1 VHRDK
6 QNWAILAASAMNCP
20 HCSTVNP
27 EFAESCSRCGTPM
40 PIEDSETVV
49 MVDATALTPGSD
61 FGARY
66 RIEALLGQGGM
77 GRVYKAYDKDL
88 DRVVALKV
96 VRHGVMGETDA
107 LKRFKQELVLASKI
121 SHKNILRIHDMGE
134 VAGTKFITMAYV
146 EGQDLYG
153 ILKENP
159 KLPLDRVLKFARALA
174 EALAAA
180 HAEGVIHRDLKPQN
194 ILVNKDDQIFVSD
207 FGLAK
212 SFEEGAQGMTKTGAF
227 LGTPRYMSPEQVEG
241 KPADQRSDLY
251 SYGLMLYEMVVGD
264 VPFTG
269 ESTLKVMYQRI
280 QEKPKNPKLLN
291 PSLPSWL
298 VRIIMR
304 CLERDP
310 EARYQTAYEILA
322 DLQGSKTSASGAR
335 SVQIQIPEFARL
347 HWTWLAG
354 GVVGVLLLVS
364 AVLVFRGKLPFGS
377 SAKRS
382 APGQQ
387 VTLAILPFRN
397 ASGDHSLDWLGGS
410 LAEML
415 RSDVGQASNFHTV
428 SPDRIHQILS
438 DLRVSPD
445 SELDVSTLRRIVE
458 FTNADRV
465 VSGQYVKLGDQI
477 RIDATLQ
484 DLKQQRT
491 ISLKAEAPDEKQLS
505 GSVDQL
511 AKSIQQNLTLAPGAV
526 KEMEAS
532 AFAPS
537 SKSVDAMR
545 AYSEGLE
552 LSRQGNNLEAV
563 KKFEAATS
571 ADPNFALAFT
581 RLGQAYA
588 SLGYDKQAEQW
599 SSKAVDLSND
609 LPPAEKYM
617 IQAFNAKIGNHYD
630 KAVEAYNDLL
640 KLMPNDPQVHFEI
653 GLLYESH
660 GTFDQAHEH
669 FLQALQSDP
678 KYVDALLAVGRVEV
692 EQGNAQ
698 AALDHLNQALS
709 LTVQLGQQQGKA
721 SILQMMGTAYSS
733 LNKLDDALQ
742 SLQQSLEIAK
752 QLKDKRVI
760 AMSIALMA
768 NIHDRQGKS
777 QQAEK
782 EYRDVLKL
790 QKEIGDQAGTGQTL
804 LNLGNTLAGEG
815 KYDEAIDLTKQ
826 ALQVEIQL
834 GQESGQAI
842 CLNNIGNLYL
852 NQGHYD
858 DALTYF
864 QRSLDLRQKL
874 KVAGDIAETMN
885 NIGEAYRALGQY
897 DKALDSYLHALDLS
911 RNAGDKFHVGATSDS
926 MASLFEAQGRYG
938 AALNAQE
945 DALKN
950 FQELQQQDVYTA
962 SIQAD
967 YGNALTLIGRFDDAK
982 KSLEDALKLA
992 RSLKADPQIAQILV
1006 FQGERAFYSGDLKS
1020 GRPVFEQALQIA
1032 SRAKDR
1038 ETTLKAKFNL
1048 ARLSILEG
1056 HATAAVG
1063 ALKALVKDADS
1074 MGQKYLSAQCSLYV
1088 GVALVE
1094 SKNYSQ
1100 GRQEIEAVLR
1110 KAQDQGMKSLLPQ
1123 AHYWLAVAFRDGG
1136 SKSDA
1141 ATHFQ
1146 QAAQLLEEMHQE
1158 SRSDALLK
1166 REDLRLI
1173 SQEAARKTP

>member
-1 VHRDK
+1 
-6 QNWAILAASAMNCP
+6 
-20 HCSTVNP
+20 
-27 EFAESCSRCGTPM
+27 M
-40 PIEDSETVV
+40 PLGESETIQI
-49 MVDATALTPGSD
+49 VDATVIAPGSD
-61 FGARY
+61 FGPRY
-66 RIEALLGQGGM
+66 RIDALLGQGGM
-77 GRVYKAYDKDL
+77 GRVYKAYDKEL
-88 DRVVALKV
+88 DRTVAIKV
-96 VRHGVMGETDA
+96 VREGAIGQADA

-121 SHKNILRIHDMGE
+121 SHKNILRIHDMGD
-134 VAGTKFITMAYV
+134 VGGLRFISMAFV
-146 EGQDLYG
+146 EGQDLQHV
-153 ILKENP
+153 IRDNP
-159 KLPLDRVLKFARALA
+159 KMPLERILNFSRQIA

-180 HAEGVIHRDLKPQN
+180 HAEGVVHRDLKPQN
-194 ILVNKDDQIFVSD
+194 LLVDKNDQIFVCD

-212 SFEEGAQGMTKTGAF
+212 SFEEGAIGMTRTGAF

-241 KPADQRSDLY
+241 KPADGRADLY
-251 SYGLMLYEMVVGD
+251 AFGLILYEMVTGD

-280 QEKPKNPKLLN
+280 QEKPKSPKTLN
-291 PSLPSWL
+291 PDLPNWL
-298 VRIIMR
+298 VRLIMR

-310 EARYQTAYEILA
+310 DARYQNAYEILA
-322 DLQGSKTSASGAR
+322 DLQGSNSTNGVSRAGMSRIG
-335 SVQIQIPEFARL
+335 SVSQSVIIQFPEFARNR
-347 HWTWLAG
+347 WVWIVA
-354 GVVGVLLLVS
+354 GVVALLLISV
-364 AVLVFRGKLPFGS
+364 VLVLRGKLPFGS
-377 SAKRS
+377 SLKSR

-397 ASGDHSLDWLGGS
+397 ASGDHTLDWLGGS

-415 RSDVGQASNFHTV
+415 RTDVGQSSEFHTV
-428 SPDRIHQILS
+428 SPDRMHQILS
-438 DLRVSPD
+438 DLRISPD
-445 SELDVSTLRRIVE
+445 SELDASTLRRIAE
-458 FTNADRV
+458 FTSADKV

-491 ISLKAEAPDEKQLS
+491 ISLKAEAPDEKQLL

-511 AKSIQQNLTLAPGAV
+511 AKSIQENLSLASEAV
-526 KEMEAS
+526 KEMQAS

-537 SKSVDAMR
+537 TKSPEALR
-545 AYSEGLE
+545 NYSDGLE
-552 LSRQGNNLEAV
+552 LSRQGNYLEAT

-571 ADPNFALAFT
+571 ADPNFALAYT

-588 SLGYDKQAEQW
+588 SLGHDKDAEQW

-617 IQAFNAKIGNHYD
+617 IQAFNARISNNYD
-630 KAVEAYNDLL
+630 KSVQSYDDLL
-640 KLMPNDPQVHFEI
+640 KLMPNDPQVQFEM

-669 FLQALQSDP
+669 FLQALKSDP

-692 EQGNAQ
+692 EQGNPQ

-752 QLKDKRVI
+752 QLNDKKVI
-760 AMSIALMA
+760 AMSESRIA
-768 NIHDRQGKS
+768 NIHDQQGKS
-777 QQAEK
+777 QQAEN

-804 LNLGNTLAGEG
+804 LNLGSTLAGAG

-826 ALQVEIQL
+826 ALQVELQL
-834 GQESGQAI
+834 GQESGQAF

-852 NQGHYD
+852 NEGRYD

-874 KVAGDIAETMN
+874 KVAGDIAETTN
-885 NIGEAYRALGQY
+885 NIGETYRGLGQY

-911 RNAGDKFHVGATSDS
+911 RNAGDKFHIGATSDS
-926 MASLFEAQGRYG
+926 MAALFEAQGRYG
-938 AALNAQE
+938 AALNAQQ
-945 DALKN
+945 DALQN
-950 FQELQQQDVYTA
+950 IQELQQQDIYMATV
-962 SIQAD
+962 QAD
-967 YGNALTLIGRFDDAK
+967 YGNALALMGRFDEAQ

-992 RSLKADPQIAQILV
+992 RSLKADPQIAQNLV
-1006 FQGERAFYSGDLKS
+1006 FQGERAFYAGDLKS
-1020 GRPVFEQALQIA
+1020 ARPFFEQALQIA
-1032 SRAKDR
+1032 SRAKDQ
-1038 ETTLKAKFNL
+1038 ETALSAKFNL
-1048 ARLSILEG
+1048 ARLSIVEG
-1056 HATAAVG
+1056 HAAAAVSV
-1063 ALKALVKDADS
+1063 LKGLVKDADA
-1074 MGQKYLSAQCSLYV
+1074 MGQKYLSTKCSLYA

-1110 KAQDQGMKSLLPQ
+1110 KAEDQGMKSLLPL
-1123 AHYWLAVAFRDGG
+1123 AHYWLAVALRGTG

-1141 ATHFQ
+1141 MTHFQ
-1146 QAAQLLEEMHQE
+1146 QAAQLLEEMHKE

-1166 REDLRLI
+1166 REDLRPI
-1173 SQEAARKTP
+1173 IEEAARKTP

>member
-1 VHRDK
+1 
-6 QNWAILAASAMNCP
+6 M
-20 HCSTVNP
+20 
-27 EFAESCSRCGTPM
+27 
-40 PIEDSETVV
+40 V
-49 MVDATALTPGSD
+49 MVDTDALAPGSD
-61 FGARY
+61 FGTRY

-96 VRHGVMGETDA
+96 VRHGVMGEADA

-153 ILKENP
+153 ILKDNP
-159 KLPLDRVLKFARALA
+159 KLPIERVLKFATALA

-180 HAEGVIHRDLKPQN
+180 HSEGVVHRDLKPQN

-212 SFEEGAQGMTKTGAF
+212 SFEEGVQGMTKTGAF

-251 SYGLMLYEMVVGD
+251 SYGLMLYEMLVGD

-280 QEKPKNPKLLN
+280 QEKPKNLKQIN
-291 PSLPSWL
+291 PSLPTWL
-298 VRIIMR
+298 VRIVMR

-310 EARYQTAYEILA
+310 AARYQTAYEILA
-322 DLQGSKTSASGAR
+322 DLQGSRGSATGSHT
-335 SVQIQIPEFARL
+335 VQIQIPEFARM
-347 HWTWLAG
+347 HWIWLVG
-354 GVVGVLLLVS
+354 SVVGVLLLV
-364 AVLVFRGKLPFGS
+364 AVVLVFRGKLPFGS
-377 SAKRS
+377 SGKRTP
-382 APGQQ
+382 AGPQ

-397 ASGDHSLDWLGGS
+397 GSGDHTLDWLGGS

-484 DLKQQRT
+484 DLKQQRSV
-491 ISLKAEAPDEKQLS
+491 SLKAEAPDQKQLS

-511 AKSIQQNLTLAPGAV
+511 AKSIQQNLTLAPDAV

-532 AFAPS
+532 AFSPS
-537 SKSVDAMR
+537 SKSVDALR

-599 SSKAVDLSND
+599 SSKAVDLSKD

-617 IQAFNAKIGNHYD
+617 IQAFNAKIGNNYD
-630 KAVEAYNDLL
+630 KAVEAYSDLL
-640 KLMPNDPQVHFEI
+640 KLMPNDPQVQFEI

-669 FLQALQSDP
+669 FLQALRSDP

-721 SILQMMGTAYSS
+721 SILQMMGTAYDL
-733 LNKLDDALQ
+733 LNKPEDALQ

-760 AMSIALMA
+760 AMSVSLMA

-782 EYRDVLKL
+782 EYGDVLKI

-826 ALQVEIQL
+826 ALQIEIQL

-842 CLNNIGNLYL
+842 CLNNIGNLYF

-864 QRSLDLRQKL
+864 QRSLELRQKL

-938 AALNAQE
+938 AALNAQQ

-962 SIQAD
+962 LIQAD
-967 YGNALTLIGRFDDAK
+967 YGNALTLIGRFDDAQK
-982 KSLEDALKLA
+982 GLEDALKLA

-1020 GRPVFEQALQIA
+1020 ARPVFEQALQIA

-1074 MGQKYLSAQCSLYV
+1074 MGQKYLSTQCSLYV

-1110 KAQDQGMKSLLPQ
+1110 KAQDQGMKSLLPL
-1123 AHYWLAVAFRDGG
+1123 AHYWLAVALRGSG

-1158 SRSDALLK
+1158 SHSDALLK
-1166 REDLRLI
+1166 REDLRSI
-1173 SQEAARKTP
+1173 SQEAARKTL